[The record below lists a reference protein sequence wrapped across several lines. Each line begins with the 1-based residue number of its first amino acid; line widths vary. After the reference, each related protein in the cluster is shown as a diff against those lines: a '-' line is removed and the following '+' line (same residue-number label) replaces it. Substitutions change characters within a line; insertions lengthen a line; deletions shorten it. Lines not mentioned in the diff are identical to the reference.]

1 MAYIS
6 SAILSGK
13 LTGVTVTAV
22 QVSSTSRPAQELLI
36 QSDPANT
43 TNVLV
48 GDSDSQNIVL
58 TPGQSL
64 TIPVNTLSLIW
75 VKMASA
81 TGVVNWLI
89 RN

>member
-6 SAILSGK
+6 SAILAGQK
-13 LTGVTVTAV
+13 TGVTVTAV
-22 QVSSTSRPAQELLI
+22 QVSSTSRPAQEVLI

-48 GDSDSQNIVL
+48 GDSDTQVVVL

-64 TIPVNTLSLIW
+64 TVPINTLSLIW
-75 VKMASA
+75 VKMASL
-81 TGVVNWLI
+81 TGVVNWMI